1 LNLSNEN
8 QNLDSINTENV
19 YLLSSYLDS
28 IKFSNVAFQHLIQKI
43 RSHFEKEK
51 ISTLKDTTS
60 ITEKIFENKTFLMTE
75 SDVINTQSK
84 FNGKFTELRRNL
96 DKVK

>member
-1 LNLSNEN
+1 MNLSNQN

-28 IKFSNVAFQHLIQKI
+28 VKFSNVAFQHLVQKI
-43 RSHFEKEK
+43 RASLEKEK
-51 ISTLKDTTS
+51 ISTLKETAT
-60 ITEKIFENKTFLMTE
+60 ITEKIFENKTFLKTE
-75 SDVINTQSK
+75 SDVITTQSK
-84 FNGKFTELRRNL
+84 FNGKFTELKRNL